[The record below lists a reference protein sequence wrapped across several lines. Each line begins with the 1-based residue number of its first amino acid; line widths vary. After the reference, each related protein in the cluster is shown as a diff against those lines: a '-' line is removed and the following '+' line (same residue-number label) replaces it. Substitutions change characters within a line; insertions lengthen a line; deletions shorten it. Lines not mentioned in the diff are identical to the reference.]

1 MDTTTPSDKAS
12 SPTLI
17 ISFEFE
23 DLDADPKPQSYFDS
37 VVADVEI
44 ATGMTTVAVLKPDLR
59 KEPKTAQDT
68 IVEVFV
74 AGDGQIDSD
83 FSQIGTLQDPN
94 RTLATIVE
102 IVREKENEKMKNNTK
117 DDGPI
122 STIKPDFNIEEPTT
136 QSFSEIQHDD
146 VGDFETEADIG
157 EDL

>member
-1 MDTTTPSDKAS
+1 MENAIWEQTNKIEEEIKITLESIEQATTESNLANMDSTTPSDKAA

-23 DLDADPKPQSYFDS
+23 DLDADSKPPSYFDS

-74 AGDGQIDSD
+74 AADGQIDSD

-94 RTLATIVE
+94 NRTLATIVK
-102 IVREKENEKMKNNTK
+102 IIRKM
-117 DDGPI
+117 
-122 STIKPDFNIEEPTT
+122 EP
-136 QSFSEIQHDD
+136 
-146 VGDFETEADIG
+146 
-157 EDL
+157 